1 MTQIEFDFDLTN
13 PFNTEPEPAVKNPAE
28 QLFDAPEES
37 PKKNKDQLEFAF
49 AGSTFK

>member
-28 QLFDAPEES
+28 QLFDNPEPVS
-37 PKKNKDQLEFAF
+37 GKNEEQLEFQF
-49 AGSTFK
+49 PGHTFK